1 MLGTGLPTYSRPQLP
16 VNLNEGFPAAYTPKP
31 EGAPSPVDT
40 IIEAARS
47 TSIDWT
53 HFDVCTYRNNMNK
66 ILMTPTTR
74 DAWALDCCF
83 DSRAETLFLDIVPGP
98 PATFRDAE
106 KFTYYGYKFE
116 AVCTGGL
123 ARRSGRWQQQ
133 LGLSL

>member
-1 MLGTGLPTYSRPQLP
+1 MPKTGLPTYSRPQLP

-31 EGAPSPVDT
+31 EGAPSPVDA

-66 ILMTPTTR
+66 ILLTPMAK
-74 DAWALDCCF
+74 DGWELDFCF

-98 PATFRDAE
+98 PATFRDAD

-123 ARRSGRWQQQ
+123 AGMGAGGS
-133 LGLSL
+133 SS